1 MKKFKAGNADFLVG
15 HPEPFLEKDVCDV
28 LTTRVWSKM
37 SHIFVDESHCIVSW
51 GHNFRP
57 AFEKISKLRSFFPSA
72 KVIAMTATATLSM
85 QDVIREKL
93 LMKSYKVVSSNPN
106 RENVKLIVKKRP
118 ATVGSKIIVDDA
130 ICELIES
137 IVKDLCETQQ
147 DYPKTIIYS
156 NLKTCGIGYEAVK
169 REALKHNNTDEI
181 MECVSQYHS
190 PSTEKV
196 S

>member
-1 MKKFKAGNADFLVG
+1 MLNLS
-15 HPEPFLEKDVCDV
+15 
-28 LTTRVWSKM
+28 SKN
-37 SHIFVDESHCIVSW
+37 
-51 GHNFRP
+51 GP
-57 AFEKISKLRSFFPSA
+57 L
-72 KVIAMTATATLSM
+72 LS
-85 QDVIREKL
+85 V
-93 LMKSYKVVSSNPN
+93 
-106 RENVKLIVKKRP
+106 VKL
-118 ATVGSKIIVDDA
+118 